1 MKDTYIPVFSNK
13 PTDYREWRQRIN
25 LYRRKLE
32 LQNKGKEAVLNVLT
46 SLHGVAWRQLEP
58 KVDTILAKEEGAFDL
73 ILAELDTTFRYNE
86 DVEMPRAFEK
96 FFYGT
101 SRKPDQTLLSYV
113 ADHREALGEVE
124 KHGVQISDKVSG
136 WILLRRSGLTH
147 EQKQLILSQNPKLT
161 YAKVVEAMYFLLGQ
175 DYKGKPVDTASR
187 WKGKT
192 YGRWNNRGYGYN
204 AEEIY
209 EMDEPYM
216 EDYAYQQWD
225 EAEADDDWPE
235 ECEEPYYDEDA
246 FNALDY
252 EDTEFPDEVYGDE
265 ASLEE
270 AYASY
275 LDARRHFSQLKA
287 ARGYYPVVALADG
300 GAQSMPS
307 SSQAPRPPMKKGAG
321 KGKPGKGK
329 IKGTPSYRQS
339 HPPQRGSPTSR
350 ANATKCLRCGQAGH
364 WAANCTNSPSR
375 SSPAPSTTSSPT
387 KKAKTDSAMMV
398 RDLAKKRPNGDNA
411 WSSWP
416 LRHSRWRS
424 LFSCMWTRNA
434 HEDHRPHES
443 QRCPCGALPLCLNQQ
458 AVWIWR

>member
-1 MKDTYIPVFSNK
+1 MELMKDTYIPVFSNK

-58 KVDTILAKEEGAFDL
+58 KVDNILAKDEGAFDL
-73 ILAELDTTFRYNE
+73 ILAELDATFRYNE

-124 KHGVQISDKVSG
+124 KHGVQISDKDTG

-204 AEEIY
+204 AERWTSPTWRT
-209 EMDEPYM
+209 MPTSNGM
-216 EDYAYQQWD
+216 
-225 EAEADDDWPE
+225 
-235 ECEEPYYDEDA
+235 
-246 FNALDY
+246 
-252 EDTEFPDEVYGDE
+252 
-265 ASLEE
+265 
-270 AYASY
+270 
-275 LDARRHFSQLKA
+275 RLKPMKIGLKSV
-287 ARGYYPVVALADG
+287 RSPTTMRTP
-300 GAQSMPS
+300 STPWTTRTPS
-307 SSQAPRPPMKKGAG
+307 SRTRSMVMKLHWKKLTRHILTPGA
-321 KGKPGKGK
+321 
-329 IKGTPSYRQS
+329 
-339 HPPQRGSPTSR
+339 TS
-350 ANATKCLRCGQAGH
+350 L
-364 WAANCTNSPSR
+364 S
-375 SSPAPSTTSSPT
+375 
-387 KKAKTDSAMMV
+387 
-398 RDLAKKRPNGDNA
+398 
-411 WSSWP
+411 
-416 LRHSRWRS
+416 
-424 LFSCMWTRNA
+424 
-434 HEDHRPHES
+434 
-443 QRCPCGALPLCLNQQ
+443 
-458 AVWIWR
+458 